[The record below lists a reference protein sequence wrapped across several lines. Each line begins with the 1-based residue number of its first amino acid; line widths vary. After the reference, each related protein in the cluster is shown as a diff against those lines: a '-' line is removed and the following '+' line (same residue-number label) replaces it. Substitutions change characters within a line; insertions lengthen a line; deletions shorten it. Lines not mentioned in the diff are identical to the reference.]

1 MSVPDT
7 EVVLDISRLLSR
19 VRHAT
24 PTGIDRV
31 EMAYATYLPERVSRL
46 AFAAVHP
53 LTRSYG
59 RLDSRSVARFLD
71 LTRARWDGR
80 AQIDAAGVVAQL
92 TALRPRRTP
101 PLARGDTRVFV
112 QPSPNNLDRASLI
125 GAILKR
131 EGARFVPLVHDLIP
145 ITHPE
150 YARPDGAALH
160 LRRVATIDRFADGIV
175 ANSQA
180 TLDAL
185 TPLLTRRD
193 RPSRVALLG
202 HEAIVPVVA
211 HKTPPRPYFLCI
223 GTIEPRKNHALL
235 LNLWRRM
242 AEREAQRGARGPLAV
257 PRLILVG
264 RRGWEN
270 ENVVDMLER
279 CPSVH
284 AHVKEAGRVSDVRL
298 ATLLR
303 GARALLL
310 PSYAEG
316 FGLPVADAIACA
328 TPVICSDLP
337 ALREAGGD
345 VPDYL
350 DPLDGLGWLGAI
362 DDYAGDASPLAAA
375 QARRGAAW
383 RPAQW
388 NGHFTAVTEMIAA
401 VARG

>member
-1 MSVPDT
+1 MAAT
-7 EVVLDISRLLSR
+7 ETVLDISRLLSR
-19 VRHAT
+19 VRHET

-31 EMAYATYLPERVSRL
+31 EMAYATRLPDRVSRL
-46 AFAAVHP
+46 AFAALHP

-59 RLDSRSVARFLD
+59 RLDARSVARFLD
-71 LTRARWDGR
+71 LTRARWEGR
-80 AQIDAAGVVAQL
+80 AQIDAAGLVAQL

-101 PLARGDTRVFV
+101 PLQRGDARVFV
-112 QPSPNNLDRASLI
+112 QPSPNNLDRGSLI
-125 GAILKR
+125 GAILRR
-131 EGARFVPLVHDLIP
+131 ESALFVPLIHDLIP

-160 LRRVATIDRFADGIV
+160 RRRVATIDRYADGIV
-175 ANSQA
+175 TNSRS

-185 TPLLTRRD
+185 IPLLARRD
-193 RPSRVALLG
+193 RPSTVALLG
-202 HEAIVPVVA
+202 YEGMAPTVA
-211 HKTPPRPYFLCI
+211 HETPRPPYFLCI
-223 GTIEPRKNHALL
+223 GTIEPRKNHVLL

-242 AEREAQRGARGPLAV
+242 AERAANGSAVV
-257 PRLILVG
+257 PRLVLVG

-279 CPSVH
+279 CPSIHVH
-284 AHVKEAGRVSDVRL
+284 VEEAGRVSDVRL

-310 PSYAEG
+310 PSFAEG
-316 FGLPVADAIACA
+316 FGLPVADAIACG

-350 DPLDGLGWLGAI
+350 DPLDGLGWLRAI
-362 DDYAGDASPLAAA
+362 SDYAGDASAAAAA
-375 QARRGAAW
+375 QARRRAEW
-383 RPAQW
+383 RPSEW
-388 NGHFTAVTEMIAA
+388 DGHFDRVLATIEAV
-401 VARG
+401 VRL